1 MEGLILSIFGLEA
14 EDLPGLPFSLLAAFT
29 ALGGYMLI
37 TPIADNA
44 AATAGNAMLPVITVA
59 TLGVV
64 AVAGQAYQMLVSH
77 VGMDLVMPIVY
88 RVLVLLVLVFAVGLA
103 GSHDEANRSWSF
115 ALYVAATPLG
125 S

>member
-1 MEGLILSIFGLEA
+1 
-14 EDLPGLPFSLLAAFT
+14 
-29 ALGGYMLI
+29 
-37 TPIADNA
+37 
-44 AATAGNAMLPVITVA
+44 MLPVITVA

-103 GSHDEANRSWSF
+103 IAAGQSHHDEANRSWSF